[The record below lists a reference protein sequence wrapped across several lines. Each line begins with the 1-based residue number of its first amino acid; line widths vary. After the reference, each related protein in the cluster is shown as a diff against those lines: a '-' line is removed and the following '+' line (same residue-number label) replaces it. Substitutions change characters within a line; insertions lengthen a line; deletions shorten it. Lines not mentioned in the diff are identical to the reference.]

1 MFHPLLGTGK
11 QNCSILEFT
20 LEKRVSTNMKHESNT
35 KEKFRIVMT
44 IMEDT
49 KESAT
54 MEKGLEQGGRLLLNP
69 AIGEGLVRA

>member
-1 MFHPLLGTGK
+1 
-11 QNCSILEFT
+11 
-20 LEKRVSTNMKHESNT
+20 
-35 KEKFRIVMT
+35 MT